1 MPLKIR
7 CTGKCHLTM
16 KVKVWDI
23 TEGLPKGQSCVLK
36 VKSDIVKENRWRKEM
51 SAFVGTSLSNVDFG
65 GHLHAATEAL
75 LIYSKPRILLLWI
88 LRFFFFS
95 SILEKWE
102 KRPLFTQGSEPAPDS
117 SPCNCV
123 YLWLCISVSA
133 GVHFVQHY
141 WLLCMQWLQT
151 TRVHFGLPCSGVN
164 NDHCR
169 ALHSCHV
176 VAVAINSRT

>member
-88 LRFFFFS
+88 LRFFFSPFWKNERRDLCSLRVLSQHLIPAPVIVFICGCASLSVQEFILS
-95 SILEKWE
+95 SII
-102 KRPLFTQGSEPAPDS
+102 DS
-117 SPCNCV
+117 SACNDYKPHVCTLGCHAQV
-123 YLWLCISVSA
+123 WIMIIAEHCTPAMLW
-133 GVHFVQHY
+133 
-141 WLLCMQWLQT
+141 QWQ
-151 TRVHFGLPCSGVN
+151 
-164 NDHCR
+164 
-169 ALHSCHV
+169 
-176 VAVAINSRT
+176 